1 MRRFLLKRLGSL
13 ASPFPKQ
20 PPIRHSPTPR
30 RVHGARTRHP
40 WRRHSSERQIA
51 GVIVKSGYLA
61 TPRARSSTGNVS
73 SGRSSNQ
80 AIYQIVTL
88 VAKCISEPFKLNAPR
103 FGSELDGR
111 RISRSAEWQ

>member
-61 TPRARSSTGNVS
+61 TPPSSLKHGKRIVGQKLESGDISNRDFGCEMHLRAF
-73 SGRSSNQ
+73 Q
-80 AIYQIVTL
+80 AQCT
-88 VAKCISEPFKLNAPR
+88 PFWK
-103 FGSELDGR
+103 
-111 RISRSAEWQ
+111 